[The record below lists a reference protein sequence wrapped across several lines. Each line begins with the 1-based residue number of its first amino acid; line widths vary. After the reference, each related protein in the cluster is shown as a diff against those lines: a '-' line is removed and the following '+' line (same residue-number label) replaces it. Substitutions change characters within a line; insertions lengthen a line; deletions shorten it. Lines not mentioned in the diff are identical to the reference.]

1 MFFAGLPP
9 ERTAGW
15 SRTRLSPS
23 SADEIEISVEP
34 EGEAR
39 FQWLLARKPE

>member
-1 MFFAGLPP
+1 MVEDAALAVVG
-9 ERTAGW
+9 
-15 SRTRLSPS
+15 
-23 SADEIEISVEP
+23 DEIEISIEP